1 MRRSSPLALLLVAC
15 GGTEAPA
22 PLPPDPI
29 YEARPLV
36 RPTGSAD
43 ITLEQQGVALPVELQ
58 GQRLHVAALS
68 GVGTLVGGEG
78 GLYQLTTEGLEL
90 VDATPV
96 VGLAAFEDRI
106 VVAHATDLAVWH
118 GTLEPSS
125 INETLSGRTLSA
137 LYSDGADLWLGT
149 DLGLDRIRAGR
160 LERFMAMPS
169 PRALGRFQG
178 GQHLIVT
185 EAGGAIS
192 ALRETTA
199 GVEQQVL
206 TSESSLLAVAPGAGD
221 RLYAVE
227 GGALLERQAVPG
239 DLVRY
244 RPIALTP
251 TAEAGATSIT
261 GLVVD
266 PSTGFVWAIGPV
278 LARLENGRTSLV
290 VPPAELGVPT
300 TITVTTDGAL
310 WLGDGARLV
319 RIGNQGPPVTWAEI
333 EPFHQANCQRCH
345 APLGTGHPLE
355 TYEVWSTEIDAIVT
369 AVEAGRM
376 PQDGRA
382 LTGGT
387 VELLRRWRADGLR
400 R

>member
-1 MRRSSPLALLLVAC
+1 M
-15 GGTEAPA
+15 
-22 PLPPDPI
+22 
-29 YEARPLV
+29 
-36 RPTGSAD
+36 
-43 ITLEQQGVALPVELQ
+43 
-58 GQRLHVAALS
+58 
-68 GVGTLVGGEG
+68 
-78 GLYQLTTEGLEL
+78 
-90 VDATPV
+90 
-96 VGLAAFEDRI
+96 
-106 VVAHATDLAVWH
+106 
-118 GTLEPSS
+118 
-125 INETLSGRTLSA
+125 
-137 LYSDGADLWLGT
+137 
-149 DLGLDRIRAGR
+149 
-160 LERFMAMPS
+160 
-169 PRALGRFQG
+169 
-178 GQHLIVT
+178 
-185 EAGGAIS
+185 
-192 ALRETTA
+192 
-199 GVEQQVL
+199 
-206 TSESSLLAVAPGAGD
+206 
-221 RLYAVE
+221 
-227 GGALLERQAVPG
+227 PG

-278 LARLENGRTSLV
+278 LARLENGRTSLL

-355 TYEVWSTEIDAIVT
+355 TYEVWSSEIDAIVT